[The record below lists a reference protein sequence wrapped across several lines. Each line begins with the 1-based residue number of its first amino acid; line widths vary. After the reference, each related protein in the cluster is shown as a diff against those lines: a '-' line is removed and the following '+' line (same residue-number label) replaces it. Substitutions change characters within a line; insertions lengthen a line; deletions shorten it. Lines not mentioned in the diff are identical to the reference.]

1 MTLRKLAILC
11 VCVNAFCLEMAWN
24 DGGSSGSSPTFF
36 RRPPPRWPASRVLK
50 MTSLLQCS
58 SRSRTS
64 ARQENYCPAAPKGIC
79 RIPLNGLM
87 ARCLRPIPS
96 LSYRTKPPP
105 SFIAPSAAAALA
117 EILRVDPL
125 FQPAL
130 LTHVLLL
137 ELLYKIVNQRNV

>member
-1 MTLRKLAILC
+1 MCVC

-50 MTSLLQCS
+50 MTSLLKC
-58 SRSRTS
+58 SRSRAS
-64 ARQENYCPAAPKGIC
+64 ARQENYCPAAPKSIC